1 MIRGGVRGQVFEVRF
16 IRVFLFNIWNSFG
29 LMFCP
34 GRDKTWNFF
43 VLWKLGL
50 KVSFEVILWGTKSF
64 ENGNIPSVSSEE
76 ICVILVS
83 EIISRKRS
91 VTQDTL

>member
-1 MIRGGVRGQVFEVRF
+1 MIRGGVRGQVFEGRF

-29 LMFCP
+29 LMSCA

-50 KVSFEVILWGTKSF
+50 KPALEVILWGTKSL
-64 ENGNIPSVSSEE
+64 ENGNTPSVSSEE
-76 ICVILVS
+76 ICIILVS
-83 EIISRKRS
+83 ETISRRRS
-91 VTQDTL
+91 VTQDML